1 MSYNKVIVYAVIV
14 SWAFIICLL
23 LFLQFTSF
31 QQLKELQKIS
41 ISQAIE
47 IQQLKEEVNH
57 ISFASLDSNIPI
69 NSKKLVL
76 DNNNYRLEN
85 YYNLEKLRIS
95 SGYFHIES
103 RYGNIL
109 DLENKLKITNN
120 NVKVLMIEGPYDD
133 ILTIVKQFPNVEEL
147 IIIFNNNNPDKKS
160 VDLSHIIYPSKIKKI
175 VLIKMNQ
182 ISIGGDIS
190 PVVSYYRQQNKEVVI
205 DETDNIGDLYTKYDL
220 WN

>member
-85 YYNLEKLRIS
+85 YYNL
-95 SGYFHIES
+95 
-103 RYGNIL
+103 
-109 DLENKLKITNN
+109 
-120 NVKVLMIEGPYDD
+120 
-133 ILTIVKQFPNVEEL
+133 
-147 IIIFNNNNPDKKS
+147 
-160 VDLSHIIYPSKIKKI
+160 
-175 VLIKMNQ
+175 
-182 ISIGGDIS
+182 
-190 PVVSYYRQQNKEVVI
+190 
-205 DETDNIGDLYTKYDL
+205 
-220 WN
+220 